1 MLMLAFRNLFRHRS
15 RTALTLAAIVFG
27 SVSLVLS
34 GGFVEDIFVQLQ
46 DGTVHSGL
54 GHVQVHRTGY
64 QELGRRDPYGYMIE
78 DSESV
83 AERIRS
89 VPEVMEVMARLSF
102 AGTLSN
108 GRADV
113 PVLGEG
119 VEPHREPAVGG
130 FVQVVDGRRLELED
144 RYAIEL
150 GQGVARALDIG
161 PGDFVTILT
170 STPEGALNS
179 LEFQVVGVFRSHS
192 IEFDARAVRVPL
204 ETARELLA
212 VSAVHSLVL
221 ALTDAEH
228 TNAVVE
234 AVRQL
239 LPAAEFE
246 ITPWYELADFY
257 QKTVDLYGRQ
267 FAALQFVILVMVA
280 LGVANSVNIS
290 IYERTGELG
299 TLMALGN
306 RSGEVFRL
314 LVLENMILGL
324 VGGLLAIPLALLLA
338 AAISAVGIPMPPP
351 PNMDVGYTATV
362 RPTIEHLVLAFTV
375 ALGASTLAALLPAR
389 RGAKTPIAE
398 ALRHNQP

>member
-179 LEFQVVGVFRSHS
+179 LEFQVVGVFRSNS
-192 IEFDARAVRVPL
+192 IEYDARAVRVPL

-324 VGGLLAIPLALLLA
+324 VGGLLALPLALLLA

>member
-192 IEFDARAVRVPL
+192 IEYDARAVRVPL

-324 VGGLLAIPLALLLA
+324 VGGLLALPLALLLA

>member
-324 VGGLLAIPLALLLA
+324 VGGLLALPLALLLA

-362 RPTIEHLVLAFTV
+362 RPTIEHLVVAFTV